1 MVNPHTHKIS
11 VDTILS
17 AKAGNETAIRQILL
31 HYKGYMLKLCKIE
44 RYDAIGNSYTFYDKE
59 LYQELRTKLIIA
71 IQNKFEVR

>member
-1 MVNPHTHKIS
+1 
-11 VDTILS
+11 
-17 AKAGNETAIRQILL
+17 
-31 HYKGYMLKLCKIE
+31 MLKLCKIE